1 MSFFNDE
8 AFTFT
13 NEDDLLPVWTSSD
26 EQAVSESYFD
36 NFWPSLDL
44 SDSSYMFSMGN
55 NYDPLSSFDENYRHS
70 SPHPPIHHQSCVH
83 PTYFPMHCHPPINH
97 VQQHHL
103 HQQQLPPQQQ
113 YQLPQHVWDQQMD
126 SRSFSRDH
134 FYSPKKEIAQ
144 ATYAAAVQ
152 QQNQQKQY
160 LPAAHTRNVTMIAPP
175 QEQPCQEDALSSGEE
190 ADIDDLDQDPDQ
202 DFELDLEF
210 DRDLDQRHPMCQLT
224 NVEQEAEPMMCDVDD
239 DVTHHPVDPSDPSVD
254 FKLPASKTPIMEA
267 MVVCAINNWGLSVV
281 KSTPGEVIFKVSD
294 FDRYYR
300 ISRAICS
307 KHRPTEDVGS
317 RVKSLR
323 RWFVNFPKKKD
334 RQENPQFLL
343 VVKPNGSK
351 KVCGLI
357 ERNSRLLLT
366 KRRRRQ

>member
-1 MSFFNDE
+1 M
-8 AFTFT
+8 
-13 NEDDLLPVWTSSD
+13 
-26 EQAVSESYFD
+26 
-36 NFWPSLDL
+36 
-44 SDSSYMFSMGN
+44 
-55 NYDPLSSFDENYRHS
+55 
-70 SPHPPIHHQSCVH
+70 
-83 PTYFPMHCHPPINH
+83 
-97 VQQHHL
+97 
-103 HQQQLPPQQQ
+103 
-113 YQLPQHVWDQQMD
+113 
-126 SRSFSRDH
+126 RS
-134 FYSPKKEIAQ
+134 
-144 ATYAAAVQ
+144 
-152 QQNQQKQY
+152 
-160 LPAAHTRNVTMIAPP
+160 PP
-175 QEQPCQEDALSSGEE
+175 QEQPCPEDTQSSGEE
-190 ADIDDLDQDPDQ
+190 ADIDDLDQELDHDFEP
-202 DFELDLEF
+202 DFELD
-210 DRDLDQRHPMCQLT
+210 RDLGDQRHPSMFPQT
-224 NVEQEAEPMMCDVDD
+224 SGVEQEAEPMMCDVE
-239 DVTHHPVDPSDPSVD
+239 DVNNPVDPSDPSVD